1 MRMDDFFVVWMSMRS
16 LSDAWIFSLEIV
28 RVLTLHV
35 NFIRTQKTLEQ
46 DYELFGAVLV
56 LDCFF
61 NT

>member
-1 MRMDDFFVVWMSMRS
+1 MDDFFVVWMSMRS

>member
-1 MRMDDFFVVWMSMRS
+1 MRS